1 MNSLSGILALIS
13 SSRACCV
20 AEASR
25 LSQSL
30 LHGCYGFKLRLV
42 ILASRLTSSFSG
54 EFMILLKDHTSS
66 ELAELLADLKPSDRL
81 IRQLHA
87 ASVRRGMAEIP
98 SELPTFPRRM
108 LEQVR
113 ERVTIPRL
121 TLKDK
126 VVSPQDGF
134 AKYVFQGEGE
144 GQFEAVRIP
153 LLHRPDDLKYI
164 VCVSSQVGCALGC
177 VFCATGRMGFQRNLA
192 TWEIVDQVT
201 QIQADS
207 PHPVRG
213 VVFMGMGEPML
224 NYDRV
229 IRAARIFS
237 EPCGMAIN
245 AKAITISTVGVV
257 PGIRRFTAERHPY
270 RLIVSLTSARSEQR
284 QALLPIERTYPL
296 PELLAAVREY
306 HEVTR
311 KRVTFAWTVLA
322 GINTSRED
330 ARALAELTEG
340 LPILLDL
347 IDVNDPTGQFRRPD
361 TEEANAFRD
370 ALREELAMPV
380 QRRYSGGQDIHGAC
394 GMLANNTSDRLV
406 TQ

>member
-1 MNSLSGILALIS
+1 MNA
-13 SSRACCV
+13 
-20 AEASR
+20 
-25 LSQSL
+25 
-30 LHGCYGFKLRLV
+30 
-42 ILASRLTSSFSG
+42 
-54 EFMILLKDHTSS
+54 MILLKDQTST
-66 ELAELLADLKPSDRL
+66 ELAQALADLALPDRL
-81 IRQLHA
+81 ARQLHA
-87 ASVRRGMAEIP
+87 AAVRRGAIEIP
-98 SELPTFPRRM
+98 TELPTVSPK
-108 LEQVR
+108 LLAKIR
-113 ERVTIPRL
+113 ERVAIPRL
-121 TLKDK
+121 KLLDK
-126 VVSPQDGF
+126 IVSPQDGF
-134 AKYVFQGEGE
+134 AKYLFEGDGEGR
-144 GQFEAVRIP
+144 FEAVRIP

-164 VCVSSQVGCALGC
+164 VCVSSQVGCALAC
-177 VFCATGRMGFQRNLA
+177 AFCATGRMGFQRNLA

-207 PHPVRG
+207 EHPVRG

-284 QALLPIERTYPL
+284 QQLLPIEQTYPL
-296 PELLAAVREY
+296 PELLDAVREY
-306 HEVTR
+306 HAVTR

-347 IDVNDPTGQFRRPD
+347 IDVNDPTGQFRRPS

-370 ALREELAMPV
+370 ALREELNMPV

-394 GMLANNTSDRLV
+394 GMLAAVES
-406 TQ
+406 